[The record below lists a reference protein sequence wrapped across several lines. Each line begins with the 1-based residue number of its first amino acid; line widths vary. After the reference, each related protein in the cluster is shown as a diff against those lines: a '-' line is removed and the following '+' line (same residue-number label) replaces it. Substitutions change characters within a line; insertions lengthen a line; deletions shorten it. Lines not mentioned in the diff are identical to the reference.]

1 MKGFPWHVSSTDVC
15 SKRLKT
21 DPARGLTSDEAK
33 RRLEEFG
40 RNLLAGRPRV
50 HPLRL
55 FFKQF
60 SDFMVLVLLGA
71 GAISFFLGE
80 TVDAIAIGA
89 ILALNAVF
97 GFIQEY
103 RAERSLEALKELTA
117 PTATVIRDGKRQQI
131 GADTI
136 VPGDILLIK
145 SGDRIPADGRL
156 LWSMS
161 LEVDQSPFTGESIP
175 VRKDAA
181 HQGTEAEE
189 PADRANMVYMGTAV
203 TRGRARVLVT
213 ATGMNTQIGEIAE
226 MIRSSEEEATP
237 LQRRLQ
243 QLGKWLVL
251 VCAVLV
257 LSIVLGGI
265 ARGLPLYMM
274 FLIGVSLAV
283 AAIPEGLPAVVTAS
297 LALGV
302 QRMIRRNAIVRRLP
316 SVETLGCATVIC
328 TDKTGTLTK
337 NEMTLTRLYMPDG
350 TEVHVTGIGYEPV
363 GSFKM
368 PDQRPIDPREH
379 PDMELALRIGVL
391 CNASEVMPSDENKA
405 SKKKS
410 KHGANAWRVSG
421 DPTEGALLVA
431 GLKGGL
437 QREHL
442 ERRYPVLLE
451 HPFDPARRRMSV
463 IVRDGR
469 RYLSLV
475 KGAPAAVLQ
484 QCTHYQIN
492 GESQPLTAAM
502 RRRIERQ
509 TEAYAEQALR
519 VLAFAYRQVP
529 AKETGLEAAE
539 SGLTFVGLAAMLDPP
554 RDEVK
559 AAIMR
564 AHRAGIRTIMLT
576 GDHPATALAIG
587 RMVHL
592 LGSSD
597 SVVTGRE
604 IEAMDDKALS
614 RCLETTRCFAR
625 VSPKHKLRIVRA
637 LRQAGEIV
645 AMTGDGVNDAP
656 AVKEADIGISMGK
669 TGADVTKEASALV
682 LADDNFA
689 TIVAAVEEGRGIYEN
704 IRKFIRYLLGCNAG
718 EVFAMLAAVLVGL
731 PLPLQP
737 LQILWMNLVTDGLP
751 ALALGIDP
759 PEKDIMNRPPRPADE
774 GIFSRR
780 LHWKILFSGLM
791 IGGSTV
797 AAFVAAI
804 WLRPEAIDWAR
815 TIAFTTLVTSQLLF
829 AFSCRSEHRTAIEA
843 GILGN
848 RYLVGAVII
857 SFAMQLAVI
866 YWPPVTAVF
875 RTVPLSWYD
884 WVLVGI
890 FSAWGQVLSYM
901 VTFLR
906 QRFIRRFSVVRVG

>member
-1 MKGFPWHVSSTDVC
+1 MKGFPWHISSTDAC
-15 SKRLKT
+15 SKQLQT
-21 DPARGLTSDEAK
+21 DPKRGLTAAEAN
-33 RRLEEFG
+33 RRLQEVG
-40 RNLLAGRPRV
+40 KNLLAGRPRV
-50 HPLRL
+50 HPLQL
-55 FFKQF
+55 FLKQF

-89 ILALNAVF
+89 ILGLNAIF

-103 RAERSLEALKELTA
+103 RAERSMEALKELTA
-117 PTATVIRDGKRQQI
+117 PTATVVRDGKTQQI
-131 GADTI
+131 AADTI

-145 SGDRIPADGRL
+145 SGDRVPADGRL
-156 LWSMS
+156 LWSMA

-175 VRKDAA
+175 VRKDAT
-181 HQGTEAEE
+181 HQGTESEE

-213 ATGMNTQIGEIAE
+213 ATGMHTEIGEIAE
-226 MIRSSEEEATP
+226 MIRSSDEEATP

-337 NEMTLTRLYMPDG
+337 NEMTLTRLYMPEG
-350 TEVHVTGIGYEPV
+350 MEIQVTGIGYEPIGAFQLANKRTV
-363 GSFKM
+363 
-368 PDQRPIDPREH
+368 QPREH
-379 PDMELALRIGVL
+379 PDVELALRIGVL
-391 CNASEVMPSDENKA
+391 CNAAEVVPHEDNQEKRKRQKRSG
-405 SKKKS
+405 S
-410 KHGANAWRVSG
+410 AWRVSG

-437 QREHL
+437 QREQL
-442 ERRYPVLLE
+442 ERKYPVQLE

-475 KGAPAAVLQ
+475 KGAPAAILQ
-484 QCTHYQIN
+484 QCTHYQVN
-492 GESQPLTAAM
+492 GTAQPLTAAM
-502 RRRIERQ
+502 RRQIERQ
-509 TEAYAEQALR
+509 TEAYADQALR
-519 VLAFAYRQVP
+519 VLALAYRYVP
-529 AKETGLEAAE
+529 AKDASLDVAET
-539 SGLTFVGLAAMLDPP
+539 GLTFVGLAAMLDPP

-559 AAIMR
+559 SAIMR

-576 GDHPATALAIG
+576 GDHPGTALAIG

-592 LGSSD
+592 LGAHD
-597 SVVTGRE
+597 KVVTGRE
-604 IEAMDDKALS
+604 IEAMDDKALA
-614 RCLETTRCFAR
+614 RCLENTNCFAR

-759 PEKDIMNRPPRPADE
+759 PEKDIMNRPPRPANE

-804 WLRPEAIDWAR
+804 WLRPDGIEWAR

-829 AFSCRSEHRTAIEA
+829 AFSCRSEHRTAVEA

-848 RYLVGAVII
+848 RFLVGAVII

-866 YWPPVTAVF
+866 YWTPVTAVF
-875 RTVPLSWYD
+875 RTVPLSFYD
-884 WVLVGI
+884 WILVAL
-890 FSAWGQVLSYM
+890 FSAWGQVLSHL
-901 VTFLR
+901 VTFMR
-906 QRFIRRFSVVRVG
+906 HRFIRRFSVVRVG